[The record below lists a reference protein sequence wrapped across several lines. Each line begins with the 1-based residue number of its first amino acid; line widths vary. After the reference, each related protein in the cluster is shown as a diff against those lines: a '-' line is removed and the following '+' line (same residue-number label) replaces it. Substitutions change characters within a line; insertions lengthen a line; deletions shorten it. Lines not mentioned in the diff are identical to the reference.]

1 MLLEIRKTV
10 TGRLSQW
17 KPNQYRVA
25 TIKVTQLTPI
35 FNTDLGVFEPGES
48 KYAFRN
54 SKNGYWE
61 ALAVETEPVPSGNLK
76 TY

>member
-1 MLLEIRKTV
+1 MFLEIRKTV

-48 KYAFRN
+48 KYVFRN
-54 SKNGYWE
+54 
-61 ALAVETEPVPSGNLK
+61 
-76 TY
+76 